1 VAYVKH
7 NDCCKVEKNKLYR
20 MEIFFDG
27 NAEMRAKFMR
37 DAFVGKVDE
46 NTAIVTADIF
56 DPEGMKQAFSDP
68 EMEKR
73 LEEMGVERTMYMLQ
87 PAPVPGS

>member
-1 VAYVKH
+1 MLNTMIVVKMKKT
-7 NDCCKVEKNKLYR
+7 NYTEWKK
-20 MEIFFDG
+20 FFDG

-56 DPEGMKQAFSDP
+56 DPEGMKQALSDP
-68 EMEKR
+68 ELGKSF
-73 LEEMGVERTMYMLQ
+73 EEMGIEHTIYMLQ